1 MKKYVVLLLLLSF
14 ITGCAYKPV
23 FKNAKYLRAK
33 DVQLIS
39 SPPKKKS
46 IKSKSAL
53 SEPQEKYESY
63 RLGPHDVLEITVL
76 NRETITRKTEIRD
89 DGMISFPL
97 IGNIQIAGLTVPEL
111 QTLLTQKLSE
121 YITKPNIDIQIV
133 EYGSLRVAVLGEVN
147 KPGIIFLRGKTT
159 ILEAVAMAGGLT
171 ENADL
176 INTYLIRGKDIIP
189 INFYTLFKKGDL
201 SQNIEVKKKD
211 IVYIPSVLDKKVFVL
226 GEVAKPSA
234 VPMRGEIFRVADA
247 ISCAGDFKIT
257 ARKSNVK
264 IIRGGLKDPTVITV
278 DFNRLLAGD
287 LRENIALKPGDIVFA
302 PASAVGE
309 WNKILELITPSL
321 NTILLGIA
329 IGR

>member
-1 MKKYVVLLLLLSF
+1 MEKFIILLLLFFLT
-14 ITGCAYKPV
+14 TGCAYKQAV
-23 FKNAKYLRAK
+23 FKNAKYLKAK
-33 DVQLIS
+33 DVQTS
-39 SPPKKKS
+39 YKSP

-133 EYGSLRVAVLGEVN
+133 KYGSLRVAVLGEAEQ
-147 KPGIIFLRGKTT
+147 PGIIFLRGKTT

-176 INTYLIRGKDIIP
+176 INTYLIRSKNIIP

-211 IVYIPSVLDKKVFVL
+211 IVYIPNVLDKKVFVL

-234 VPMRGEIFRVADA
+234 VPMRGEVFRVADA
-247 ISCAGDFKIT
+247 ISCVGDFKIS

-264 IIRGGLKDPTVITV
+264 VIRGGLKDPTVITV

-287 LRENIALKPGDIVFA
+287 LRENIALKSGDIVFA

-309 WNKILELITPSL
+309 WNKILKLITPSM
-321 NTILLGIA
+321 NTILLGVA